1 MKNFPTLAKLIIA
14 GSLFALNTFAQ
25 QEKYPIHPDSEKQ
38 AGVPSGKVTQAKFT
52 ESRVYPG
59 TNRDYWVYV
68 PAQYKRGHSASLMV
82 FQDGKAYVNGAT
94 FNALDNLIHQAEL
107 PVMIGVFINPGVVPP
122 QSENAQARFN
132 RSLEYD
138 DMSDRYSQFL
148 IDELLPHIEQAHG
161 VKFSTD
167 PNQRGITGASS
178 GAICAFNVAWHRP
191 DSFRRVYSTIGTYVG
206 LRGGDKIPTLIRK
219 TEPKPLRVFL
229 QDGETI

>member
-132 RSLEYD
+132 LSL
-138 DMSDRYSQFL
+138 
-148 IDELLPHIEQAHG
+148 IHI
-161 VKFSTD
+161 
-167 PNQRGITGASS
+167 
-178 GAICAFNVAWHRP
+178 
-191 DSFRRVYSTIGTYVG
+191 
-206 LRGGDKIPTLIRK
+206 
-219 TEPKPLRVFL
+219 
-229 QDGETI
+229 